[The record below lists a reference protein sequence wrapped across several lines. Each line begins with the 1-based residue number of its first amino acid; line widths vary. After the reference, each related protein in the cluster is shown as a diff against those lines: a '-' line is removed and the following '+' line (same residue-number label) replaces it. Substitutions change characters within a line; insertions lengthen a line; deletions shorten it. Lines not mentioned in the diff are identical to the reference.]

1 MVIPRISDD
10 MSSEPPSARWLVRE
24 LVSRAAVRSKTP
36 TDLDVVAFEACEH
49 TYRDLAIELGAA
61 SAQALVNRARVQAG
75 TAHPALLEVHL
86 YEQRHAGVPVNSIAK
101 RGDSTATA
109 EELETLL
116 ETLLAL
122 LGRFVGINIVVGL
135 VAPRTMPDAKVN
147 EGAR

>member
-1 MVIPRISDD
+1 MRVGSCE
-10 MSSEPPSARWLVRE
+10 SWSAAPPFAARH
-24 LVSRAAVRSKTP
+24 P
-36 TDLDVVAFEACEH
+36 HLDIVAFEACEH

-75 TAHPALLEVHL
+75 SAHPALLEVRL
-86 YEQRHAGVPVNSIAK
+86 YEQRHAGSPVNSIAK

-122 LGRFVGINIVVGL
+122 LGRFVGINIVVRL
-135 VAPRTMPDAKVN
+135 VASRTLPDTKQN